1 MLHLAGAPDYLLR
14 VSCRDTAELDVLLL
28 TLRIK
33 LGASDT
39 ETKIVLRS
47 GAPRLPVRQAGD
59 LTLST

>member
-1 MLHLAGAPDYLLR
+1 MLHLSGSPDYQLR
-14 VSCRDTAELDVLLL
+14 VACSDTAELDVLLR

-47 GAPRLPVRQAGD
+47 GAPPA
-59 LTLST
+59 